1 MNNMDRTLIA
11 ILACALVAGVVIGVS
26 AARSLDRMADA
37 QECELLFPAGEGD
50 EQIYEHRGECL
61 YPDAVRED

>member
-1 MNNMDRTLIA
+1 MA
-11 ILACALVAGVVIGVS
+11 VILAVSVTAGIIIGLS

-37 QECELLFPAGEGD
+37 QECELLFPASEGD

-61 YPDAVRED
+61 YPDAVREG